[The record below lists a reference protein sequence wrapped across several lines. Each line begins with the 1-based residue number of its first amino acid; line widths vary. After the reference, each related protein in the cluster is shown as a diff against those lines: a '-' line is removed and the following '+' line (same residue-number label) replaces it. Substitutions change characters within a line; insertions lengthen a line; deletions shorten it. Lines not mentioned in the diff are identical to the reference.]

1 MTLKLHTNLSLLV
14 MQPIVFP
21 SKESPNV
28 VDGIPLEYKHVMDV
42 VTASCQIIRHSN
54 IIDW

>member
-1 MTLKLHTNLSLLV
+1 